1 MSINQTLPYNAESAQ
16 ANVVS
21 INEKVNDPNVFKVA
35 FIGSVQFQSEEG
47 KSGLKEGMIST
58 SRKIE
63 VELELCYNIAIMMK
77 KTEMLVFNGANQ
89 SDGAEGTTETTSK
102 WVHNKSQDASS
113 SIPITCMALAPHSTD
128 EMIAVWKEEEGHM
141 NTHTFIVAD
150 SADGR
155 KKVLANVGYR
165 CDRVCITEGAG
176 GTLIEALHLYD
187 FNTGIFRSG
196 GRVRVINSSYLI
208 NVVIPSTIAK
218 TTDAVILKKLQ
229 HLQEQL
235 PKISG

>member
-1 MSINQTLPYNAESAQ
+1 MSINQTLPYNAESAEE
-16 ANVVS
+16 NLTI
-21 INEKVNDPNVFKVA
+21 INYKISDPDVYKVA
-35 FIGSVQFQSEEG
+35 FIGSVEFQSEEG
-47 KSGLKEGMIST
+47 KSGLEDGMIST

-63 VELELCYNIAIMMK
+63 VELELCYNIALATK
-77 KTEMLVFNGANQ
+77 KTEMVIFNGANY

-102 WVHNKSQDASS
+102 WVHKKSQSPS
-113 SIPITCMALAPHSTD
+113 TSLSITCMALAPHSTD

-141 NTHTFIVAD
+141 NTQTLIVSD

-155 KKVLANVGYR
+155 KKVFANVGYK

-176 GTLIEALHLYD
+176 GTLIESLHLYD
-187 FNTGIFRSG
+187 LDNRIFRSG
-196 GRVRVINSSYLI
+196 GKVRVINSSYLI
-208 NVVIPSTIAK
+208 NVVIPTTIAK
-218 TTDAVILKKLQ
+218 TTDSVILKKLQ